1 MDFSGTHQVFFCFLR
16 ISRDIFVTTWLCH
29 LENLHPMMLL
39 FLTCAEDEAKM
50 AAIERCTAMKHKN
63 HSVLIAAILLLSFA
77 ATPSISM
84 AQPAAERTARP
95 GFFSVLGSIVFT
107 TLHVPFKA
115 VTCAGTQVTSAVAY
129 AGTFGVEGHYDGG
142 TNGRDIGETAR
153 RSCTGSWI
161 VRPSQVA
168 RDYGE

>member
-1 MDFSGTHQVFFCFLR
+1 
-16 ISRDIFVTTWLCH
+16 
-29 LENLHPMMLL
+29 
-39 FLTCAEDEAKM
+39 
-50 AAIERCTAMKHKN
+50 MKDKKY
-63 HSVLIAAILLLSFA
+63 SVLIAAILLLSFA

-84 AQPAAERTARP
+84 AQANESTERP
-95 GFFSVLGSIVFT
+95 GFFSVLGSIVLS
-107 TLHVPFKA
+107 TLHVPLKA

-142 TNGRDIGETAR
+142 TNGRDIGATAR

>member
-1 MDFSGTHQVFFCFLR
+1 MSSLSLAGSDTLKNLLAGIL
-16 ISRDIFVTTWLCH
+16 LC
-29 LENLHPMMLL
+29 
-39 FLTCAEDEAKM
+39 LTCAEEEAKM
-50 AAIERCTAMKHKN
+50 AAIERCIAMKDKKY
-63 HSVLIAAILLLSFA
+63 SLLIAVILLLSFA
-77 ATPSISM
+77 AMPGVSI
-84 AQPAAERTARP
+84 AQEANERSTGP

-168 RDYGE
+168 KDYGE

>member
-1 MDFSGTHQVFFCFLR
+1 LS
-16 ISRDIFVTTWLCH
+16 ISLDIFVINCLWH
-29 LENLHPMMLL
+29 LENLCTVILL
-39 FLTCAEDEAKM
+39 FLTCAKDEAKM
-50 AAIERCTAMKHKN
+50 ASIERCVAMKDKKY
-63 HSVLIAAILLLSFA
+63 SILIAAILLLSFA
-77 ATPSISM
+77 ATASLSM
-84 AQPAAERTARP
+84 AQEVNERTARP
-95 GFFSVLGSIVFT
+95 GFFSVLGSVVFT

>member
-1 MDFSGTHQVFFCFLR
+1 
-16 ISRDIFVTTWLCH
+16 
-29 LENLHPMMLL
+29 MLL
-39 FLTCAEDEAKM
+39 FLTCVEDEARM
-50 AAIERCTAMKHKN
+50 AAIERCIAMKHKKY
-63 HSVLIAAILLLSFA
+63 SVLIAAILLLSFA

-84 AQPAAERTARP
+84 AQQSNERTAQP
-95 GFFSVLGSIVFT
+95 GFFSILGSIVFT

-129 AGTFGVEGHYDGG
+129 TGTFGVEGHYDGG
-142 TNGRDIGETAR
+142 TNGKDIGETAR

>member
-1 MDFSGTHQVFFCFLR
+1 
-16 ISRDIFVTTWLCH
+16 
-29 LENLHPMMLL
+29 
-39 FLTCAEDEAKM
+39 M
-50 AAIERCTAMKHKN
+50 AAMERCTAMKDKKY
-63 HSVLIAAILLLSFA
+63 SVLVAAILLLSFA
-77 ATPSISM
+77 ATPSV
-84 AQPAAERTARP
+84 AQESSDGRVRP